1 MRFIRPWAYNV
12 ASDGSDEVIL
22 EVSVPLVWLW
32 LLLLIFLPGYMLLAM
47 GQRGGVAGWW
57 RWLAAPGASLS
68 LFPLALLWAHILGI
82 RFNALIAW
90 LALGLCGLCMAVA
103 RLRGR
108 EHLWRLLS
116 AFIQIKS
123 VFLRKNRQ
131 NSVKFASL
139 FLYLFLFIYIF
150 ALSLGSRLAA
160 IQGLAAPLYWDSVH
174 HTLIAQ
180 LLVDNGGLFS
190 SWQPYLPLGSLTY
203 HFGFHALVAW
213 FHWLSGM
220 DMPQAVLFLG
230 QVLNACTVLVA
241 YLLAQHLTGRP
252 WAGFIAAFITGLIS
266 LMPAYYVNW
275 GRYTQLA
282 GQVILPVLMA
292 LTMETV
298 APGEIDAGHG
308 RAGATT
314 GMAPPWTPL
323 LITTV
328 LAAGL
333 ALTHYRVFIFYG
345 AFVLALL
352 LVLAYESRQTPRLFL
367 RGAGHLGLVALGA
380 LALVAPW
387 AWNLLQN
394 AVPIYMAR
402 YTTPLTPQ
410 QAEWLAAYNSLRDV
424 DKILPPYLLWPAIA
438 GLAWG
443 LWRRER
449 WAFLLLLWVEG
460 LFLAANPQWLGLP
473 GMGLISNHAVLIG
486 LYIPVSVAIG
496 FLGASILEQ
505 LLPWQAIGEA
515 LLVAVIVLGGL
526 WGAQQVAGIV
536 NPYFVMVTPADLQA
550 MAWIRENTP
559 PQARFLVNSE
569 PAYGGS
575 TVVGT
580 DAGWWLPLLAR
591 RQSTV
596 PPLIASSERPE
607 EDGYSQQA
615 RRLAEIVRKNSLE
628 DKTTLQALRAAGVT
642 HIYIGAKGGH
652 LKAED
657 LIRLPFYRALYQK
670 DGVWVFAIEYDPRPF
685 AAQP

>member
-1 MRFIRPWAYNV
+1 
-12 ASDGSDEVIL
+12 
-22 EVSVPLVWLW
+22 
-32 LLLLIFLPGYMLLAM
+32 MLLSV
-47 GQRGGVAGWW
+47 GQRGGIAGWW
-57 RWLAAPGASLS
+57 RCLAAPGASLS
-68 LFPLALLWAHILGI
+68 LFPLALLWAHVSGI

-90 LALGLCGLCMAVA
+90 LTLGFCVAVA
-103 RLRGR
+103 WLMGR

-116 AFIQIKS
+116 AFKQIKPLY
-123 VFLRKNRQ
+123 LRQYRQ
-131 NSVKFASL
+131 NIAKFVPL

-150 ALSLGSRLAA
+150 AISLGSRLVA

-190 SWQPYLPLGSLTY
+190 SWQPYLPLDSFTY
-203 HFGFHALVAW
+203 HFGFHALVVW

-220 DMPQAVLFLG
+220 DMPQAVLLLG
-230 QVLNACTVLVA
+230 QVLSACTVLVA
-241 YLLAQHLTGRP
+241 YLLARYLTGRP
-252 WAGFIAAFITGLIS
+252 WAGIVAAFITGLIS

-282 GQVILPVLMA
+282 GQVILPALMVLT
-292 LTMETV
+292 LETV
-298 APGEIDAGHG
+298 APGEIDAGH
-308 RAGATT
+308 RMAGATT
-314 GMAPPWTPL
+314 GKAPRWALL
-323 LITTV
+323 LITMA

-333 ALTHYRVFIFYG
+333 ALTHYRVLIFYG

-352 LVLAYESRQTPRLFL
+352 LVRVYDNRYTPRLFL
-367 RGAGHLGLVALGA
+367 KEAGRLGLVALGA
-380 LALVAPW
+380 MALVAPW

-394 AVPIYMAR
+394 AVPVYVAR

-424 DKILPPYLLWPAIA
+424 DKILPPYLLGPAIA

-473 GMGLISNHAVLIG
+473 GMGLVSNHAVLIG
-486 LYIPVSVAIG
+486 LYIPVSVATG
-496 FLGASILEQ
+496 FLGASILEH
-505 LLPWQAIGEA
+505 LPHWRAIGEA
-515 LLVAVIVLGGL
+515 LLVVVIVLGGL
-526 WGAQQVAGIV
+526 WGARQVAGMV

-550 MAWIRENTP
+550 MTWIRENTP

-596 PPLIASSERPE
+596 PPLIAGSERPE
-607 EDGYSQQA
+607 EDGYIQQA

-642 HIYIGAKGGH
+642 HVYIGAKGGH